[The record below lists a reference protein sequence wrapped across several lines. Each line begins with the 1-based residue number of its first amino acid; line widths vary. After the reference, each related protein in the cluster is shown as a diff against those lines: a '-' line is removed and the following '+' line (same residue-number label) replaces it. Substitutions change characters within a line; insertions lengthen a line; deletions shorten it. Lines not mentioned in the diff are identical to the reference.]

1 MFYKKI
7 LPLLKKRS
15 DFPKISETVYALR
28 TLSPVKKIIFLGA
41 LLVFVLS
48 ILLIAW
54 KINAEFLVDVPADGG
69 TLTEGII
76 GTPRFINPLLAIS
89 DADRDMS
96 ALVYSGL
103 TRTDNQNGLIP
114 DLAERYTISKD
125 GLIYT
130 FVLRPNIFWQD
141 GEPVTSDDVI
151 FTVKQAKDQNLKSPK
166 RANWEG
172 IKTEKVDEKT
182 IRFILKKPY
191 APFLE
196 NTTLGIL
203 PKHIWKDA
211 TSGRMI
217 LSEFNIKPIG
227 SGPYKIES
235 INKDSSG
242 IITSYTLE
250 ANKKF
255 SLGEPHIDKLILKFY
270 PSEEKLASAYENG
283 DVDSINAVSPSLA
296 RKILKKE
303 SKLETFSLPRVFG
316 VFFNQNNAKIF
327 SQMEIRKALNMA
339 TDKQK
344 IVDKV
349 LNGFG
354 SVDNYPLPPSTF
366 GSLGDNKKETF
377 SLEKAKEILKR
388 NGWKIQKPEK
398 NGDETDKTKK
408 QAGETVLVKKTKDG
422 TLRFEFSLSTS
433 NIPELKETAEL
444 LKAMWE
450 KLGAKVN
457 LKIFEIGDLN
467 QDVIRT
473 RNYDALLFGEILG
486 RNPDPFVFWH
496 SSQRNDPGLNIAM
509 YANVTVDK
517 LLEDA
522 RAISDRK
529 KRDEK
534 YKKFQ
539 EEVIKDVPAVFLYS
553 PQFIYIIPKS
563 LLGVDQI
570 KNITV
575 PSERFAQI
583 YKWHLKT
590 DKIWKFFAKKE
601 K

>member
-7 LPLLKKRS
+7 FSLLKKRVGLP
-15 DFPKISETVYALR
+15 DLSETVYTLR
-28 TLSPVKKIIFLGA
+28 TLGHLAKIVFLA
-41 LLVFVLS
+41 AALVFVS
-48 ILLIAW
+48 SLLVIAW
-54 KINAEFLVDVPADGG
+54 KINESFLVDIPADGG
-69 TLTEGII
+69 TLTEGVV
-76 GTPRFINPLLAIS
+76 GTPRFINPLLSIS

-103 TRTDNQNGLIP
+103 TRTNNKNGLIP
-114 DLAERYTISKD
+114 DLAEKYTISD
-125 GLIYT
+125 NGLEYT
-130 FVLRPNIFWQD
+130 FVLRPNIFWHD
-141 GEPVTSDDVI
+141 GKPVTSDDVI

-172 IKTEKVDEKT
+172 IEVEKINEKT
-182 IRFILKKPY
+182 VKFILKKPY

-211 TSGRMI
+211 SSERMA

-227 SGPYKIES
+227 SGAYEIES

-242 IITSYTLE
+242 IVTSYVLK

-255 SLGEPHIDKLILKFY
+255 ALGKPHINKLILKFY
-270 PSEEKLASAYENG
+270 PSEEKLISAYKNG
-283 DVDSINAVSPSLA
+283 DVDSINAVSPELA
-296 RKILKKE
+296 RKVLKKE
-303 SKLETFSLPRVFG
+303 SKLETFFLPRIFG
-316 VFFNQNNAKIF
+316 VFFNQNSAKIF
-327 SQMEIRKALNMA
+327 SQIEVRKALNMSA
-339 TDKQK
+339 NKQE

-354 SVDNYPLPPSTF
+354 TVVNYPLPPGTF
-366 GSLGDNKKETF
+366 GSLKQNEDQVF
-377 SLEKAKEILKR
+377 SLDKARKILKR
-388 NGWKIQKPEK
+388 NGWKMEDSENSESGTREK
-398 NGDETDKTKK
+398 RK
-408 QAGETVLVKKTKDG
+408 VLVKKTKDK
-422 TLRFEFSLSTS
+422 TLRLEFSLSTS
-433 NIPELKETAEL
+433 NIPELKKAAEL
-444 LKAMWE
+444 LKATWQ

-467 QDVIRT
+467 QNVIRP
-473 RNYDALLFGEILG
+473 RKYDALLFGEILG

-522 RAISDRK
+522 RTVSDPEKRK
-529 KRDEK
+529 EK
-534 YKKFQ
+534 YKNFQ
-539 EEVIKDVPAVFLYS
+539 EEVVKDAPAVFLYS

-563 LLGVDQI
+563 LFGVDQI

-575 PSERFAQI
+575 PSERFAQA
-583 YKWHLKT
+583 YKWYLNT
-590 DKIWKFFAKKE
+590 DKVWKIFAKKG